1 MKILVLQGPNLNV
14 LGHREPHIYGNVTL
28 EQIHENLK
36 SQAKQNNADIEF
48 FQSNFEGEIID
59 KLQECIGGEYSAVL
73 INPAGYSHTSIAIA
87 DAIASC
93 GVPVVE
99 VHISNIHA
107 REDFRDK
114 SFTAR
119 ACAGVITGFGAFG
132 YHLGLIALF
141 QILGEIAMLKAQQ
154 EQQNKDNQG

>member
-36 SQAKQNNADIEF
+36 NQAQQNNAQIEF

-59 KLQECIGGEYSAVL
+59 KLQECIGGEYSGVI

-107 REDFRDK
+107 REDFRTK
-114 SFTAR
+114 SITAR
-119 ACAGVITGFGAFG
+119 VCAGVITGFGAFG

-141 QILGEIAMLKAQQ
+141 QILSEIAMIKAQQ
-154 EQQNKDNQG
+154 EQQSKTNQG

>member
-36 SQAKQNNADIEF
+36 NQAQQNNAQIEF

-59 KLQECIGGEYSAVL
+59 KLQECIGGEYSGVI

-107 REDFRDK
+107 REDFRTK
-114 SFTAR
+114 SVTAR
-119 ACAGVITGFGAFG
+119 VCAGVITGFGAFG

-141 QILGEIAMLKAQQ
+141 QILGEIAMMKAQQ
-154 EQQNKDNQG
+154 EQQSKTNQG

>member
-1 MKILVLQGPNLNV
+1 MKILVIQGPNLNV

-36 SQAKQNNADIEF
+36 SQAQQNNMEIEF
-48 FQSNFEGEIID
+48 FQTNFEGEIID
-59 KLQECIGGEYSAVL
+59 KLQECIGGEYAGVL
-73 INPAGYSHTSIAIA
+73 INPAAYSHTSVAIA

-107 REDFRDK
+107 REDFRAK
-114 SFTAR
+114 SITGR
-119 ACAGVITGFGAFG
+119 VCAGVIAGFGAFG

-141 QILGEIAMLKAQQ
+141 QILNELALLKQQ
-154 EQQNKDNQG
+154 EEQNKQ

>member
-36 SQAKQNNADIEF
+36 NQAQQNNAQIEF

-73 INPAGYSHTSIAIA
+73 INPAAYSHTSIAIA

-107 REDFRDK
+107 REDFRAK
-114 SFTAR
+114 SITAR
-119 ACAGVITGFGAFG
+119 VCAGVITGFGAFG

-141 QILGEIAMLKAQQ
+141 QILSEIALLKAQQ
-154 EQQNKDNQG
+154 EQQNKQN

>member
-36 SQAKQNNADIEF
+36 NQAQQNNAQIEF

-59 KLQECIGGEYSAVL
+59 KLQECIGGEYSGVI

-107 REDFRDK
+107 REDFRTK
-114 SFTAR
+114 SVTAR
-119 ACAGVITGFGAFG
+119 VCAGVITGFGAFG

-141 QILGEIAMLKAQQ
+141 QILSEIAMIKAQQ
-154 EQQNKDNQG
+154 EQQSKTNQG